1 MAELE
6 VANKNQISAKTSK
19 KFSSRG
25 KTSLTG
31 QIRTVLRLLA
41 KIFYSYASGYRA
53 KVFLVAEPIT

>member
-41 KIFYSYASGYRA
+41 KIFIHMRQDIEQKY
-53 KVFLVAEPIT
+53 I